1 MLWFSDSNSANT
13 QVALAARALPG
24 LSRDRPSVQPFL
36 GNAAHPLRGE
46 DVNTQESKRTAYRS
60 NGYDYTEVLLE
71 HSSLTRRPRGR
82 PAAAWRR
89 PSYRYHSPPQS
100 RLSEE
105 EGLVHGC
112 ADSAKDRAWDVA
124 STQAALL
131 VERTNKY
138 KAVGSY
144 PPTNK
149 SETVDI
155 HTLFLSLPLFSTTF
169 WATVNTKP
177 GFVGCVPLPLWGFSY
192 SVNIF
197 FKGHFLSTFSC
208 LYPSEATLANLFS
221 DLTVSGFNTSIW

>member
-1 MLWFSDSNSANT
+1 MPRTHLEARTWTHRKAKGPRIDLMAMTT
-13 QVALAARALPG
+13 QRCSLSTAPLPAG
-24 LSRDRPSVQPFL
+24 PEAVPLQHGGVQVT
-36 GNAAHPLRGE
+36 G
-46 DVNTQESKRTAYRS
+46 TTA
-60 NGYDYTEVLLE
+60 
-71 HSSLTRRPRGR
+71 
-82 PAAAWRR
+82 
-89 PSYRYHSPPQS
+89 PPQS

-155 HTLFLSLPLFSTTF
+155 HTLFLSLLLFSTTF

-177 GFVGCVPLPLWGFSY
+177 GFVGWVPLPLWGFSY

-208 LYPSEATLANLFS
+208 LYPSDATLANLFS